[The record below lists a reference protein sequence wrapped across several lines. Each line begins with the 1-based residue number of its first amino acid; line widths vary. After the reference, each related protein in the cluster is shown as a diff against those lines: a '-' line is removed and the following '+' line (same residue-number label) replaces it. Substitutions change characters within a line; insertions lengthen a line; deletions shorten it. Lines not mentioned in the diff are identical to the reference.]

1 MKDCS
6 FCQILRGELP
16 SSRVLEDALV
26 YALLDI
32 HPINPGHTLVIPRR
46 HVCAFTDLNSQE
58 IVQLALIGQR
68 VASALKASFPH
79 CAGISLSLADGE
91 AAGQEVPHTHLHVIP
106 RRTGDGFGWRRYGSV
121 QDRSKLDALAARIR
135 SVLDID
141 TETN

>member
-1 MKDCS
+1 M
-6 FCQILRGELP
+6 
-16 SSRVLEDALV
+16 
-26 YALLDI
+26 
-32 HPINPGHTLVIPRR
+32 IPRR
-46 HVCAFTDLNSQE
+46 HVCAFTDLDSQE

-79 CAGISLSLADGE
+79 CEGISLSLADGE

-121 QDRSKLDALAARIR
+121 QDRSELDALAARIR